1 MKTLEIIGFIS
12 GIICVYL
19 NIKEKPLGWA
29 FSIVSILCYFFIFCN
44 TKIYADAGLQVFFII
59 ISINGFLNWTAK
71 DKEGKFIAISTSTM
85 QQLMVSIFAICFL
98 FGILIG
104 LLTEYTDSDVPILDA
119 FTTALSIVAQVMLG
133 KKKLENWILWVVA
146 DIIYVGLY
154 YHKELYLT
162 AVLYAIFTVLATLG
176 YIEWRKKI
184 ITTA

>member
-1 MKTLEIIGFIS
+1 METLEIIGFIS

-19 NIKEKPLGWA
+19 NIKENALGWA
-29 FSIVSILCYFFIFCN
+29 FSVVSIICYFFIFCN

-59 ISINGFLNWTAK
+59 ISINGFLNWTSK
-71 DKEGKFIAISTSTM
+71 NKQGELISISNATL
-85 QQLMVSIFAICFL
+85 QQLIVSAFAICFL

-104 LLTEYTDSDVPILDA
+104 FLTEYTDSDVPILDA

-133 KKKLENWILWVVA
+133 KKKLENWILWIVA

-154 YHKELYLT
+154 FHKELYLT

-176 YIEWRKKI
+176 YIEWRKKT